1 MSNSN
6 GGLVRLMIET
16 ALASQRIETTS
27 EKIDEIT
34 TCYNSIKSKTMN
46 RRFFIAFMQ
55 MWIDDLIRKN
65 YNE

>member
-6 GGLVRLMIET
+6 GGLVRLM
-16 ALASQRIETTS
+16 IETTS

-34 TCYNSIKSKTMN
+34 TCYNSIKSETMN
-46 RRFFIAFMQ
+46 RRFFEAFMQ